1 MKETFY
7 FAHDYNA
14 SQDPKILNLLYELK
28 WEGYGLYWLLI
39 EKLAEAN
46 GKLLLT
52 DLRGI
57 AFSSHIE
64 LEKLNLLVSSFFLFE
79 EDGKYFWSNRL
90 LDHLKSRQKIS
101 NLRAKLG
108 RLGGQATAKQL
119 LSKSSSKINQSKG
132 KESKGKEMKE
142 IEFSNENCA
151 LSYKEPPKDTYQ
163 DKAKTY
169 KKLGIPYKPP
179 KRSDKQNTA
188 WDTELLARFVKD
200 KAMEMHR
207 VEVYVN
213 KKESSKSWS
222 ALSRAIKELGIEKA
236 KGVAEHY
243 LQSEKYDKFGA
254 DISTMFSDHS
264 INMFLQK
271 KENKYEGITL

>member
-132 KESKGKEMKE
+132 KESKGK
-142 IEFSNENCA
+142 
-151 LSYKEPPKDTYQ
+151 DTYQ